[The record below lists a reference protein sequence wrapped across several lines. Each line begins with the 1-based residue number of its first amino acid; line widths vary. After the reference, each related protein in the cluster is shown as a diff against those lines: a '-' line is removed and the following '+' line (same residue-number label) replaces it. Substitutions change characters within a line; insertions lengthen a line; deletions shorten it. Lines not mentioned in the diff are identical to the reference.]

1 MHLLSDRTAAHQQE
15 EVLQGLGFRA
25 QGLGFR
31 GSCGV
36 ICLCMPEPNLCRV
49 RAFEGCRHVRSPEST
64 VRVKISPSLHGTH
77 CAVHVR
83 RIRISIYIYPSIK
96 SINPSIHQSI
106 PPSLHPSIPPSLPPS
121 IHPSIH
127 PSLHPIIYPCSSSV
141 LCTQTCIHNHKVKP
155 GLKPKPVNSL
165 NPYNPRP

>member
-1 MHLLSDRTAAHQQE
+1 MKRFAANYASS
-15 EVLQGLGFRA
+15 VGSNGSSSTRGSAAGFRV

-64 VRVKISPSLHGTH
+64 VRVKICPSLPGTH

-106 PPSLHPSIPPSLPPS
+106 NPSIHLSIPPSLHPSIPPSLPPS
-121 IHPSIH
+121 IHPSIRSSIH
-127 PSLHPIIYPCSSSV
+127 VPLPFSVHKHAYTITRSSLD
-141 LCTQTCIHNHKVKP
+141 
-155 GLKPKPVNSL
+155 L
-165 NPYNPRP
+165 NPNP